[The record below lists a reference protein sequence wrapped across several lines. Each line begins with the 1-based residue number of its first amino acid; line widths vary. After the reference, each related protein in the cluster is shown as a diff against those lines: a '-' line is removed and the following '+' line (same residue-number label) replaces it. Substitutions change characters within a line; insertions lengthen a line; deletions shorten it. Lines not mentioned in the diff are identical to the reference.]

1 MNKIQILNE
10 DSRSQL
16 IQRSK
21 KADNYAADNQDKGKN
36 RYQRRL
42 HSRISGSVST
52 YNNMDMNKLFKDNI
66 LDVNIIVHGET
77 NDYLVRMSF
86 SGFLDYLHNQLNQNN
101 KQFDTRTISRAL
113 ITAFNSDQVYIHCSC
128 LYPDTKIK
136 LLDGTCPTVEELKE
150 RFDSGE
156 RLFAYSVDKNGDFK
170 PGEIEKVWVTGNSSN
185 FIKVTLDN
193 GEYVIT
199 TPEHLYMLRDG
210 SYIPASELKSGQS
223 LMPLYFNVWQNGYD
237 GIKLNSTGKYHS
249 VYKLVADYYKS
260 AEIQEAL
267 DRVTPDDNMRYD
279 VAIHHI
285 DFNKHNNVP
294 DNLQIMTAR
303 EHWDYHNRLSFI
315 NRSDEFKEN
324 ARKVASEN
332 AKKRNANPTPA
343 MIEAR
348 KVWNAKG
355 AARNYDPDRRQQQSE
370 ILRNIRKNETEE
382 AKQYRQK
389 RCREG
394 YIKNNAAEKMSI
406 YKKAYWE
413 SISPEEKTAIKLKSD
428 RNRVGQYLNNILSD
442 GLLPTPELADKY
454 RVKYA
459 PKWDKCFNSWDE
471 LVTYFELNHKVINV
485 EYLTLSNT
493 PVYDIKVKDYE
504 NFLVDAGVILHNC
517 PDWKYR
523 FAYWATKNDI
533 DSVKGE
539 QPSNGKWIANPADT
553 KGVGCKHSLL
563 VLSNNTWLM
572 KVASVIRNYVNY
584 MEKHNAKLY
593 ADIIYPAIYQEP
605 YPDDVQL
612 DMFSD
617 DQLASDEETIDVAN
631 AEARTRGQF
640 KKGNQSGVQ
649 FTSPDKQISL
659 DDIEIEDEEN

>member
-128 LYPDTKIK
+128 
-136 LLDGTCPTVEELKE
+136 E
-150 RFDSGE
+150 
-156 RLFAYSVDKNGDFK
+156 
-170 PGEIEKVWVTGNSSN
+170 
-185 FIKVTLDN
+185 
-193 GEYVIT
+193 
-199 TPEHLYMLRDG
+199 
-210 SYIPASELKSGQS
+210 
-223 LMPLYFNVWQNGYD
+223 
-237 GIKLNSTGKYHS
+237 
-249 VYKLVADYYKS
+249 
-260 AEIQEAL
+260 
-267 DRVTPDDNMRYD
+267 
-279 VAIHHI
+279 
-285 DFNKHNNVP
+285 
-294 DNLQIMTAR
+294 
-303 EHWDYHNRLSFI
+303 
-315 NRSDEFKEN
+315 
-324 ARKVASEN
+324 
-332 AKKRNANPTPA
+332 
-343 MIEAR
+343 
-348 KVWNAKG
+348 
-355 AARNYDPDRRQQQSE
+355 
-370 ILRNIRKNETEE
+370 
-382 AKQYRQK
+382 
-389 RCREG
+389 
-394 YIKNNAAEKMSI
+394 
-406 YKKAYWE
+406 
-413 SISPEEKTAIKLKSD
+413 
-428 RNRVGQYLNNILSD
+428 
-442 GLLPTPELADKY
+442 
-454 RVKYA
+454 
-459 PKWDKCFNSWDE
+459 
-471 LVTYFELNHKVINV
+471 
-485 EYLTLSNT
+485 
-493 PVYDIKVKDYE
+493 
-504 NFLVDAGVILHNC
+504 
-517 PDWKYR
+517 DWKYR

-553 KGVGCKHSLL
+553 KGAGCKHSLL

-593 ADIIYPAIYQEP
+593 ADIIYPAVYQEP

-631 AEARTRGQF
+631 AEARTKGQF